1 MNTVMVVDD
10 HPIVRNG
17 LEMMINM
24 NPQLTVVGVAV
35 DGIDAQ
41 SKLAELDEIP
51 DLILVDLR
59 LPKMTGFDLI
69 KQLAGQTRIV
79 VLSTEIDNDVV
90 KNMMNYGIRGYLL
103 KSEEPAKIVDEV
115 VRVLNADDYVAVSNE
130 VTKKMMALNE
140 NPENEIKLT
149 EKQIDLLK
157 NVADGMTNKD
167 IAGEM
172 FVTDRTV
179 KLYLTEIYET
189 LNVTNRAQAIAVAV
203 KLNLL

>member
-59 LPKMTGFDLI
+59 LPKMAGFDLI